1 MKTSY
6 LTKGGILSALGVIFI
21 YLSTIAP
28 TNKLF
33 LLVISSALIPLGVI
47 GTNIKVALGIYTSTS
62 LLGLFIIGFKGSVF
76 LYIIFF
82 GIYGIIKLYI
92 EKIGTLHLE
101 LIAKFV
107 FFNLCLYIAYLA
119 IYLVLPN
126 FDLNKLPLPL
136 PIILILLEVSFFL
149 YDYALTL
156 FIHKAA
162 KFFRKNS

>member
-6 LTKGGILSALGVIFI
+6 LTKGGILTALGVIFI

-28 TNKLF
+28 TNRLF
-33 LLVISSALIPLGVI
+33 LLMISSALIPLGVI
-47 GTNIKVALGIYTSTS
+47 EANVKVTLGVYISTS
-62 LLGLFIIGFKGSVF
+62 LLSLFIIGFKGSVF

-92 EKIGTLHLE
+92 EKIATLHLE

-107 FFNLCLYIAYLA
+107 FFNLCLYISYLA
-119 IYLVLPN
+119 IYLIFLN
-126 FDLNKLPLPL
+126 FNLNELRIPLPL
-136 PIILILLEVSFFL
+136 ILVLLEISFFL

-156 FIHKAA
+156 FIHKAS
-162 KFFRKNS
+162 KFFKVEI